1 MEFKYLI
8 GGALLFVFSI
18 IIFIYAMR
26 LQEKKIAILTIP
38 FMFVLTWYLV
48 AFIIQPEIKSMWL
61 DITLIKCILA
71 IIGSIYIVGYAVKSK
86 NKYTFFTGAFG
97 FLLFFGISWYLYVY
111 LYD

>member
-8 GGALLFVFSI
+8 GGALLFILSI

-26 LQEKKIAILTIP
+26 LQEKKIAFLTIP
-38 FMFVLTWYLV
+38 FMFVLAWYLFAYIV
-48 AFIIQPEIKSMWL
+48 QPEIKSMWL

-71 IIGSIYIVGYAVKSK
+71 IIWSIYMVGYAVISK
-86 NKYTFFTGAFG
+86 KKYTFFTGAFG
-97 FLLFFGISWYLYVY
+97 FLLFFGVSWYIYIY